1 MKKRFII
8 KLASIF
14 VSLMAL
20 PIISRAADPL
30 PLPVVRNVANIAGL
44 GLTGQA
50 PTVQQVIIAIINYA
64 LGFLGIF
71 FLISIMLA
79 GWQWMS
85 SMGDSEKID
94 KTKSRLKNSIIG
106 IVIVLISFTLTVYL
120 TDIYNK
126 ATCSN
131 GYYCPSNNP
140 NPSGE
145 CSSDL
150 DCERQFGSAN
160 WKCDFLENTG
170 QGSCKFQP

>member
-1 MKKRFII
+1 MKKLLNI
-8 KLASIF
+8 KLLLIIF
-14 VSLMAL
+14 SFLLLPLTSL
-20 PIISRAADPL
+20 AADPL
-30 PLPVVRNVANIAGL
+30 PLPAVRSVANLAGI

-50 PTVQQVIIAIINYA
+50 PTIQQVIIAIINYA

-94 KTKSRLKNSIIG
+94 KAKSRLKNSIIG
-106 IVIVLISFTLTVYL
+106 ITIVLISFSLTVYL
-120 TDIYNK
+120 ADLYYKT
-126 ATCSN
+126 TCTG
-131 GYYCPSNNP
+131 GYYCPSVNP

-145 CSSDL
+145 CNNDL
-150 DCERQFGSAN
+150 DCERQFGSN
-160 WKCDFLENTG
+160 KWKCDILEATG